1 LIIGNGCTFITP
13 KGRVRDIFPL
23 YGLYSDVWD
32 GSDLSMQAVHMFE
45 GHQIVDWC
53 LQRVPQP
60 VVWMVR
66 DDGALISMTYDRP
79 IGKEPTLAFAKH
91 TTGVAQAMQGVFV
104 NSDVAT
110 SAAFESV
117 CTIPSDPYEAVW
129 AVVRRT
135 LADGTTIRC
144 IERFANRFNTDAWI
158 ATAAGGA
165 YNPGVRNV
173 IDCFSDSS
181 ITYDGTVENGVTVQL
196 MSGVDY
202 TGGEEVDL
210 HLSGDWLLRQMP
222 GAQYPTNF
230 APGAYAP
237 SVRPFSIVLEPTG
250 AAPVYCEV
258 LAVYGSYDA
267 TVRLGSTLTLAQR
280 VKFVDTASS
289 DWAMADSYAQ
299 LAHMGSH
306 PVDTLDA
313 MAARGVVAVADG
325 EEVALTLVSS
335 GVYKLPTPA
344 WSICIGLSYNC
355 DLELLPAVHGQSEIR
370 NRFKAVK
377 RIGFE
382 VVSARELWVGQTFTK
397 LYEWTQRQV
406 ADSYGNVGFESG
418 YYEELIAGDWNKEG
432 RACVRHRAPLSATVL
447 SVLREMEVG
456 GT

>member
-32 GSDLSMQAVHMFE
+32 GSDLSLQAVHMFE

-91 TTGVAQAMQGVFV
+91 TTGVAQAVQGVFV

-144 IERFANRFNTDAWI
+144 IERFANRFNTDTWI
-158 ATAAGGA
+158 ATATGGS

-173 IDCFSDSS
+173 VDCFSDSS
-181 ITYDGTVENGVTVQL
+181 ITYDGTVINGVTAQFPPD
-196 MSGVDY
+196 SACI
-202 TGGEEVDL
+202 GGEEIQL
-210 HLSGDWLLRQMP
+210 QLSGDWALRAMP
-222 GAQYPTNF
+222 SAQYPTNF
-230 APGAYAP
+230 TAGAYDLGT
-237 SVRPFSIVLEPTG
+237 RPISIVLEPTG
-250 AAPVYCEV
+250 EAPVYCEV
-258 LAVYGSYDA
+258 LTLDA
-267 TVRLGSTLTLAQR
+267 TWLCTVRLGSTLTLAQR
-280 VKFVDTASS
+280 AKFVDAASS

-299 LAHMGSH
+299 LAHMGSY
-306 PVDTLDA
+306 PVDALDA
-313 MAARGVVAVADG
+313 NGSRGVTVVADG
-325 EEVALTLVSS
+325 DEIAVTLVSA
-335 GVYKLPTPA
+335 GVYKLDAPA

-355 DLELLPAVHGQSEIR
+355 DLELLPAVHGQSELR

-382 VVSARELWVGQTFTK
+382 AVSARELWVGQTFDR
-397 LYEWTQRQV
+397 LLEWQQRQV
-406 ADSYGNVGFESG
+406 SDSYGNVGFESG
-418 YYEELIAGDWNKEG
+418 YYEEFVTGDWNKEG

-447 SVLREMEVG
+447 SVLREMEIG